1 MAKRKGNIKSNGKE
15 NDREG
20 KGKTGKWEG
29 EEREGRKVMGAEI
42 EEDRETRK

>member
-1 MAKRKGNIKSNGKE
+1 M
-15 NDREG
+15 
-20 KGKTGKWEG
+20 GKTGKWEG